1 MYEGVKRNSKKAV
14 FDVQVRDN
22 IYYNLQYVCTGKKRR
37 LVWPYYESGMTEFDP
52 LLQHCID
59 QMYQR
64 IYLDVPTNL
73 FLHLLK
79 YNSSIYSA
87 IKVKFIASQGR
98 YTNT

>member
-37 LVWPYYESGMTEFDP
+37 LVCPYYESGMTEFDP

-79 YNSSIYSA
+79 
-87 IKVKFIASQGR
+87 
-98 YTNT
+98 

>member
-1 MYEGVKRNSKKAV
+1 M

-22 IYYNLQYVCTGKKRR
+22 IYYNLQYVYTGKKQR

-87 IKVKFIASQGR
+87 SRVKFVPSQGR